1 MKKLR
6 FILIT
11 ITILLLVGSIIYK
24 KFYSNSLSKDSIES
38 SGIIDG
44 DLPSEM
50 NKGNTLILTENTRS
64 KLPIQTTQASEKAY
78 SARLEISGEIQAD
91 PDSTQTIGTRIPGKI
106 IKIFKKEG
114 DYVKKGEILVEM
126 DSPEISRL
134 RSKYQSS
141 SSRYFTA
148 KKNADRIRELT
159 EMKLASDQEARNAE
173 AEAKNWELELKADK
187 EALTTNG
194 ISADS
199 SGTRVT
205 YRSPIS
211 GHLIRRMV
219 QPGDLVPE
227 NTNFLILANLN
238 SVWFTAQ
245 VFEKDLAYL
254 KKGMTVRII
263 LNAYPNQIF
272 TGQLTYIGSTVDS
285 ITRTIPARVRVSN
298 SEGLLKIGLFGKA
311 VLNEENP
318 KLESQDAQKVQ
329 IMIPESSLL
338 NYDNQTAVFIQNSDL
353 EYEWRVVVVG
363 DPHEGWLPIIS
374 GIQKGERVVSN
385 GSYSLKAIFF
395 KSSFGEED

>member
-1 MKKLR
+1 MKRLR
-6 FILIT
+6 LILII
-11 ITILLLVGSIIYK
+11 ITILLLVGTILYK
-24 KFYSNSLSKDSIES
+24 KFYSSSLTLNSGENSNE
-38 SGIIDG
+38 
-44 DLPSEM
+44 
-50 NKGNTLILTENTRS
+50 KGEDAPLNSDQENILVLTENTRS
-64 KLPIQTTQASEKAY
+64 KLPIQIIQASEKEY
-78 SARLEISGEIQAD
+78 SSRIEISGEIQAD

-106 IKIFKKEG
+106 IKIYKKEG
-114 DYVKKGEILVEM
+114 DTVKKGEILVEM

-141 SSRYFTA
+141 NSRYFTA

-199 SGTRVT
+199 SGTRVI

-219 QPGDLVPE
+219 QPGDLVSE
-227 NTNFLILANLN
+227 NTNFLVVANLN

-245 VFEKDLAYL
+245 VFEKDLSYL
-254 KKGMTVRII
+254 KKGMAVTIL
-263 LNAYPNQIF
+263 LNAYPNQTF
-272 TGQLTYIGSTVDS
+272 TGRLTYIGSSVDS
-285 ITRTIPARVRVSN
+285 ITRTIPARVSVSN

-318 KLESQDAQKVQ
+318 KLGSREAQLVQ
-329 IMIPESSLL
+329 VMIPESSLL
-338 NYDNQTAVFIQNSDL
+338 NYNNETAVFIQNSDL
-353 EYEWRVVVVG
+353 EYEWRVVEVG
-363 DPHEGWLPIIS
+363 DPQEGWLPIIS

-385 GSYSLKAIFF
+385 GSYSLKAIFL
-395 KSSFGEED
+395 KSTFGEED